1 VQTSTPAGRNPG
13 EPAPSAVVAY
23 LLLTHKDPDQVMA
36 LADRIHRL
44 SPTSHVVVHH
54 DRKADTLPWD
64 GAPPHW
70 AHLVE
75 RVEVE
80 WGDWSIVEATL
91 RMFRFAHEELNAAWF
106 VVISGEHWPVVSLES
121 WERDLAERS
130 VDAILPAQLL
140 PRRLHFGPSDRDEN
154 RFLAR
159 CVHRWFHIKRPR
171 SDVLHKALAGFSK
184 ISLWTHPL
192 VKLEYSLR
200 SDAWFVGVPR
210 RRGPVRNWDLY
221 KGSEWIAC
229 NARAAA
235 ALLRVDPALTEFFR
249 RSHIPDESYMQTV
262 LRREAGL
269 VVESSDV
276 TWVPPEPEQSAAG
289 WMLLKTEQLA
299 QIRKTGVAF
308 ARKVDAS
315 RNPEVI
321 VALDAYIDAEPSRPS
336 PTGRPVREEPLDSP
350 PRLP

>member
-1 VQTSTPAGRNPG
+1 MHSSTPVGRNPG
-13 EPAPSAVVAY
+13 EPAKSAVVAY
-23 LLLTHKDPDQVMA
+23 LLLTHKDPHQVMA
-36 LADRIHRL
+36 LADRIHAL

-54 DRKADTLPWD
+54 DAKADTLPWD
-64 GAPPHW
+64 GVPPQW

-75 RVEVE
+75 RVPVE

-91 RMFRFAHEELNAAWF
+91 RMFRFAHEELDAAWF
-106 VVISGEHWPVVSLES
+106 VVISGEHWPVVNLES
-121 WERDLAERS
+121 WERDVAEKG
-130 VDAILPAQLL
+130 VDALLPAQEL
-140 PRRLHFGPSDRDEN
+140 PRRLHFGPSDRDPN

-171 SDVLHKALAGFSK
+171 SDLLHKALAGFSK

-192 VKLEYSLR
+192 VKLEFSLR

-210 RRGPVRNWDLY
+210 RRGPVREWDLY
-221 KGSEWIAC
+221 KGSEWLAC

-235 ALLRVDPALTEFFR
+235 ALLHADPAVTEFFR
-249 RSHIPDESYMQTV
+249 RSHIPDESYVQTV
-262 LRREAGL
+262 LRREPGL
-269 VVESSDV
+269 VVEADDV

-299 QIRKTGVAF
+299 QIRKAGVAF
-308 ARKVDAS
+308 ARKVDPS

-321 VALDAYIDAEPSRPS
+321 VALDASIDAEPTRPS
-336 PTGRPVREEPLDSP
+336 PTGRPVRAEPIDSP
-350 PRLP
+350 PRHF